1 MNSKSEYPEEDDPLK
16 DCGDCIPESEG
27 NAWCFLFYGFIASQ
41 TSLPALILYM
51 NLFWYLFIMS
61 TIGFRNM
68 TNELW
73 LQSIVLATFLFIV
86 LNAATFESPVCGPN
100 GYFTRYAK
108 LWKLWLIPFGAFS
121 IYMACDSAK
130 GECLML
136 FPTDLTLL
144 TIQIGMMA
152 FILASGLSIHYIIL
166 PKLVLIR
173 KGQSLFLVR
182 EIDLDD
188 IDAHMQMEINQ
199 VKNVEVDQ
207 NSHSTEPVRSSY

>member
-1 MNSKSEYPEEDDPLK
+1 
-16 DCGDCIPESEG
+16 
-27 NAWCFLFYGFIASQ
+27 
-41 TSLPALILYM
+41 
-51 NLFWYLFIMS
+51 
-61 TIGFRNM
+61 
-68 TNELW
+68 
-73 LQSIVLATFLFIV
+73 
-86 LNAATFESPVCGPN
+86 
-100 GYFTRYAK
+100 
-108 LWKLWLIPFGAFS
+108 
-121 IYMACDSAK
+121 
-130 GECLML
+130 ML